1 MELFFSKT
9 GLFGQWTVSRGKKSK
24 KRRKIKKA
32 FLFITKKIYILFLL
46 SLSLVGFSALSLR

>member
-46 SLSLVGFSALSLR
+46 SLSLVGF